1 MRTKANLCGRN
12 IMYIILG
19 TGKGDRKTGYI
30 AESFLEEAT
39 SRGIDCICLSRKSI
53 DYTDYKTFSEYIDN
67 YWKTFSKDTVVI
79 NCAGYTGKPNVDA
92 CELNKDQAILG
103 NIVLPTM
110 LSEVCESR
118 ELPFVHISSGCIY
131 NGDDKHFSED
141 DEPNFTFNTGSF
153 YSGTKELAERSIKS
167 NSSSYIFRLRIPFDQ
182 YSSPRNYITKLL
194 TYETLV
200 DATNSLS
207 HRGDFAKYCI
217 DLIEGSAPFGIYN
230 VTNRGGITTREVVD
244 LIKYHL
250 IDNYVPVIAHKE
262 FKFFEDYEAFEG
274 VIKTPRSNCVLDTS
288 KIEKYVPI
296 RSVKDALSDALSQ
309 YTIT

>member
-1 MRTKANLCGRN
+1 
-12 IMYIILG
+12 MYIILG

-153 YSGTKELAERSIKS
+153 YSGTKASLRASFTLLIGTYFSILDVSKTQLDLGVFITPS
-167 NSSSYIFRLRIPFDQ
+167 NAS
-182 YSSPRNYITKLL
+182 
-194 TYETLV
+194 
-200 DATNSLS
+200 
-207 HRGDFAKYCI
+207 
-217 DLIEGSAPFGIYN
+217 
-230 VTNRGGITTREVVD
+230 
-244 LIKYHL
+244 
-250 IDNYVPVIAHKE
+250 
-262 FKFFEDYEAFEG
+262 
-274 VIKTPRSNCVLDTS
+274 
-288 KIEKYVPI
+288 
-296 RSVKDALSDALSQ
+296 
-309 YTIT
+309 

>member
-1 MRTKANLCGRN
+1 M
-12 IMYIILG
+12 
-19 TGKGDRKTGYI
+19 
-30 AESFLEEAT
+30 
-39 SRGIDCICLSRKSI
+39 
-53 DYTDYKTFSEYIDN
+53 
-67 YWKTFSKDTVVI
+67 
-79 NCAGYTGKPNVDA
+79 
-92 CELNKDQAILG
+92 
-103 NIVLPTM
+103 
-110 LSEVCESR
+110 
-118 ELPFVHISSGCIY
+118 
-131 NGDDKHFSED
+131 
-141 DEPNFTFNTGSF
+141 
-153 YSGTKELAERSIKS
+153 
-167 NSSSYIFRLRIPFDQ
+167 
-182 YSSPRNYITKLL
+182 
-194 TYETLV
+194 